1 MKYPGFHRIFLTKF
15 SQEGGYHIRGP
26 RHQNGTEKDPNF
38 ELANIIPLDG
48 REYRRVIT
56 INDEFPGPVIRVTE
70 GSVVKVRVQTK
81 IYRAEIYGPPGHLLI
96 PYWSKDRSR
105 PIDPDGFS

>member
-1 MKYPGFHRIFLTKF
+1 MQNYKKALEFRDCSLHLKLDFK
-15 SQEGGYHIRGP
+15 EGGYHIRGP
-26 RHQNGTEKDPNF
+26 RHQNGTAKDPNL

-70 GSVVKVRVQTK
+70 GSVVKVRVLN
-81 IYRAEIYGPPGHLLI
+81 RNL
-96 PYWSKDRSR
+96 RST
-105 PIDPDGFS
+105 I